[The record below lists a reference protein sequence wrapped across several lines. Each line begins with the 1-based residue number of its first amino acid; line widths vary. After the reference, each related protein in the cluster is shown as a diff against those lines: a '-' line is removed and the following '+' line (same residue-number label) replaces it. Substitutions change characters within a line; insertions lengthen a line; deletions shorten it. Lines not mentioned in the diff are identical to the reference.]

1 MINVKYL
8 GRKFTVE
15 VNGVI
20 ISLTPDEFHELVY
33 QSLRAQEKEILSMMK
48 ITEKQIEN
56 IGDLRRKW
64 NI

>member
-8 GRKFTVE
+8 GKKFLVQ
-15 VNGVI
+15 VGGVS

-48 ITEKQIEN
+48 ITEKQIED